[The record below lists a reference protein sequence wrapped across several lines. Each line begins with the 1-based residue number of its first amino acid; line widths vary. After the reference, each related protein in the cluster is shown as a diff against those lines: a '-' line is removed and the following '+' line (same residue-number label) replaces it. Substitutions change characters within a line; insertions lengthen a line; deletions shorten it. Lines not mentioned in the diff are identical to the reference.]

1 MAKLRHIAFA
11 AKDVEAT
18 AKFYK
23 EAFEFEELK
32 RVDHPLGYAIVLSDG
47 TINLTVVK
55 FRGMDQL
62 GKGLDYVG
70 IHHIGFLVEDVDAAS
85 KKLESLGAACL
96 IPRPEGK
103 ELPQG
108 FEVKHRGPDGV
119 VIDLCE
125 HPWAGAEP
133 LETASH

>member
-18 AKFYK
+18 AKFYR
-23 EAFEFEELK
+23 EAFDFNELS
-32 RVDHPLGYAIVLSDG
+32 RIDHPLGYAISLSDG
-47 TINLTVVK
+47 TINLTIVK
-55 FRGMDQL
+55 FKGMDQL

-70 IHHIGFLVEDVDAAS
+70 IHHIGFLVDDVDAAS
-85 KKLESLGAACL
+85 KKLEALGAKCFV
-96 IPRPEGK
+96 PRPSDK
-103 ELPQG
+103 EVPDG

-125 HPWAGAEP
+125 HPWIGAAP
-133 LETASH
+133 LEKTG